1 MNWGGQEVQEGGN
14 ICMLTSDSLS
24 VQQKLTEHCKA
35 IIFQKKNQKKKEF
48 HIVVL
53 EHLQTLT
60 PWV

>member
-1 MNWGGQEVQEGGN
+1 
-14 ICMLTSDSLS
+14 MLTSDSLS

-48 HIVVL
+48 PIVVL

-60 PWV
+60 P